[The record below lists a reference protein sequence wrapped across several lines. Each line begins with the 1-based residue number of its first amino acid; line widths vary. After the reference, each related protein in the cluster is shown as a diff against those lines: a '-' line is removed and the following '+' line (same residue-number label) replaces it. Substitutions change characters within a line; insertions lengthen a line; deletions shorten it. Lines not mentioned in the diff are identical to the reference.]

1 MYLYHCSV
9 LYFCVLLGGLWSFL
23 LLLLFSPLSDS
34 CCCDALRVLAGLFL
48 CLFFWMYHFNT
59 VHILLPSQ
67 YNFVSSGIVVLL
79 SRLCMLYP
87 FLINEVPNHHT
98 YQPYPIAL
106 LLSSGRFWPLL
117 LNVPFSSRWLIFL
130 SPTYTLRSDL
140 HHSTWIYHSIA
151 VDPW

>member
-23 LLLLFSPLSDS
+23 LLLLFSPLSVC

-67 YNFVSSGIVVLL
+67 YNFVGSGIVVLL
-79 SRLCMLYP
+79 NRLCMLYP
-87 FLINEVPNHHT
+87 FLINEVPSHHT
-98 YQPYPIAL
+98 CTIPNLTLCSCL
-106 LLSSGRFWPLL
+106 LGVSGL
-117 LNVPFSSRWLIFL
+117 FSWMCHSHLDDLFFSLQRILWEAIFTIQL
-130 SPTYTLRSDL
+130 E
-140 HHSTWIYHSIA
+140 STTQ
-151 VDPW
+151 